1 MDILDGGCELGGH
14 VRRGHVLDCLC
25 QADLPT
31 DCLSQRPRPRH
42 RFSRRCST
50 AEISSG
56 NRYFNSTPITH
67 LAPPTPEPMPT
78 IASSAPPPQRLPP
91 GDTDLQELYDQVL
104 SAFAEESSPSNFS
117 PTFSISRSNNVDP
130 DSLYSPHSDEG
141 VASQVSSRPPP
152 QSRRQSLPLLPFP
165 LLLSLSLFQPPQAL
179 ATTTA
184 PFTLQQR
191 FQLPPSWARAL
202 APYQSSLLPHQ
213 AVPHLTP
220 PTCLSRP
227 SFTILSLPPLQAP
240 SLSSAWLFNKLSDSH
255 AIPL

>member
-1 MDILDGGCELGGH
+1 M
-14 VRRGHVLDCLC
+14 RRGHVLDCLC

-31 DCLSQRPRPRH
+31 DCPSERPRPRH
-42 RFSRRCST
+42 RFQRRCST

-56 NRYFNSTPITH
+56 NHHFNSSPITH

-78 IASSAPPPQRLPP
+78 IASSAPPQRLPP

-152 QSRRQSLPLLPFP
+152 QSRRQSLPPLPFP

-184 PFTLQQR
+184 PFTPQQR
-191 FQLPPSWARAL
+191 FQLPPSRARAL
-202 APYQSSLLPHQ
+202 APYQSFLLPHL
-213 AVPHLTP
+213 AVPLITL
-220 PTCLSRP
+220 PTCPSRP
-227 SFTILSLPPLQAP
+227 SFTILPLPPL
-240 SLSSAWLFNKLSDSH
+240 
-255 AIPL
+255 